1 MDKITH
7 EVRLASWKTIVEQCN
22 NRPQGTTVKQ
32 WLTDNDINEKTYYY
46 WLRRVRRE
54 VYSQLD
60 HGSHLPSVTGQDRPA
75 VSFAEIPMKDAADQ
89 ASDPFKADAVLR
101 SGSLTIGISNSISD
115 RLLERL
121 LEVAG
126 HAR

>member
-7 EVRLASWKTIVEQCN
+7 QVHLANWKKIIEQCN

-32 WLTDNDINEKTYYY
+32 WVKDNGINEKTYYY

-54 VYSQLD
+54 VYSQMTSELLTI
-60 HGSHLPSVTGQDRPA
+60 SSPEPPA
-75 VSFAEIPMKDAADQ
+75 VTFAEIPVPAQLDPMP
-89 ASDPFKADAVLR
+89 ASFQADAMISISSMTV
-101 SGSLTIGISNSISD
+101 GIANSISD
-115 RLLERL
+115 RLLEKL
-121 LEVAG
+121 FEVAE

>member
-7 EVRLASWKTIVEQCN
+7 QVRLANWQKIIEQCN

-32 WLTDNDINEKTYYY
+32 WVKDNGINEKTYYY

-54 VYSQLD
+54 VYSQMTPE
-60 HGSHLPSVTGQDRPA
+60 LPTVSSSEPPA
-75 VSFAEIPMKDAADQ
+75 VTFAEIPVPVP
-89 ASDPFKADAVLR
+89 SDPMPGPFQADAMVR
-101 SGSLTIGISNSISD
+101 NGCMTIGIANSISD
-115 RLLERL
+115 SLLEKL

>member
-7 EVRLASWKTIVEQCN
+7 QIRLANWQKIIEQCN
-22 NRPQGTTVKQ
+22 NRPQGTTAKQ
-32 WLTDNDINEKTYYY
+32 WLTDNGINEKTYYY

-54 VYSQLD
+54 VYSQTAPEL
-60 HGSHLPSVTGQDRPA
+60 PA
-75 VSFAEIPMKDAADQ
+75 VPSPEPPAVTFAEIPVPAQLDPVP
-89 ASDPFKADAVLR
+89 ASFQADAMVCI
-101 SGSLTIGISNSISD
+101 GSMTVGIANTISD
-115 RLLERL
+115 NLLEKL

>member
-7 EVRLASWKTIVEQCN
+7 QVRLANWKKTIEQCN

-32 WLTDNDINEKTYYY
+32 WLIDNGISDKAYYY

-54 VYSQLD
+54 AYSQMDLE
-60 HGSHLPSVTGQDRPA
+60 LPA
-75 VSFAEIPMKDAADQ
+75 VPSSSGQPAVAFAEIPMPGHPEHV
-89 ASDPFKADAVLR
+89 SDSFQADAMIR
-101 SGSLTIGISNSISD
+101 TGSMVIGISNSISD
-115 RLLERL
+115 SLLAKLLEA
-121 LEVAG
+121 AG

>member
-1 MDKITH
+1 MDKSTH
-7 EVRLASWKTIVEQCN
+7 QVCLASWKKIIEQCN

-32 WLTDNDINEKTYYY
+32 WVKDNGINEKTYYY

-60 HGSHLPSVTGQDRPA
+60 TELPAIASPEPPSVT
-75 VSFAEIPMKDAADQ
+75 FAEIPVANRREQ
-89 ASDPFKADAVLR
+89 GHVSFQADAMIR
-101 SGSLTIGISNSISD
+101 TDPMTIGIANSISD
-115 RLLERL
+115 SLLETL
-121 LEVAG
+121 LEMAG